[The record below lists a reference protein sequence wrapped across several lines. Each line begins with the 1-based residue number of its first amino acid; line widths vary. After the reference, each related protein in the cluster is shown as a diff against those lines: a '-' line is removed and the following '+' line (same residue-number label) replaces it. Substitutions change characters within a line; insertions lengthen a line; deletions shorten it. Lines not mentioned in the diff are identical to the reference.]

1 MGKMADTP
9 LFFIFAGYKQ
19 AKQAAINNV
28 ATTIVSQHQAAIKQ
42 R

>member
-19 AKQAAINNV
+19 AAINKV
-28 ATTIVSQHQAAIKQ
+28 ASTIVSST
-42 R
+42 RPG